1 MSRLSDLESSIIW
14 CPDDFDVCW
23 AGPNLVDPS
32 GGLCFGSIDGK
43 LLFLD
48 IEGQPIVVP
57 GKGVR
62 APGSGSVSGEAIN
75 GVARVG
81 TWVGVS
87 TREEMNFWPLEGL
100 PGGHDKGVVAPYGAH
115 NITSSS
121 QGYFVAPL
129 GKNGIMVMQPPSD
142 RSARVKAFSSDEAG
156 LYAYRIAVL
165 PQSPAGT
172 EVIACACRRGGVV
185 VGEFAAGRQTLNL
198 KRAALPG
205 FDAVDVCAL
214 DHGTESRAI
223 AALGRDGTLALFR
236 GGLDNNKPV
245 TLRFQSVQGVA
256 YRILSS
262 HGDIYV
268 LTSKG
273 LFVLGELAGRFLRN
287 ELTSEVNTPVRMSL
301 LEAVDANLVDNRWLV
316 VVMLDMV
323 AKFDLEMIHQQVL
336 DHLDDAEI
344 QESHTMDGA
353 VEWEWQGVDTNQKQL
368 ALTG

>member
-1 MSRLSDLESSIIW
+1 MSRLSDLESSIIR

-23 AGPNLVDPS
+23 AGPDLVDPG
-32 GGLCFGSIDGK
+32 GGLCFGSTDGK

-57 GKGVR
+57 GKGVT
-62 APGSGSVSGEAIN
+62 GSVSGEAIN
-75 GVARVG
+75 GVARVD
-81 TWVGVS
+81 TWIGVS
-87 TREEMNFWPLEGL
+87 TREEVNFWPLEGT
-100 PGGHDKGVVAPYGAH
+100 PGGHTKGVVAPYGAH
-115 NITSSS
+115 DITSSA

-156 LYAYRIAVL
+156 LYAYRIAIL
-165 PQSPAGT
+165 PPSPAGT
-172 EVIACACRRGGVV
+172 EVIACASRRGGVV

-205 FDAVDVCAL
+205 FDAVDICAL
-214 DHGTESRAI
+214 DHQTGSTAI
-223 AALGRDGTLALFR
+223 AALGRDGSLAFFQDRLV
-236 GGLDNNKPV
+236 NNKPI
-245 TLRFQSVQGVA
+245 TLNFRSLQGVA
-256 YRILSS
+256 YRIFSS
-262 HGDIYV
+262 RGDIHI

-273 LFVLGELAGRFLRN
+273 LFVLGELAGRFLRK

-353 VEWEWQGVDTNQKQL
+353 LEWKWQGVDTNQKQL
-368 ALTG
+368 EQLALTG